1 MIQPNRCLI
10 CYLGY
15 HCDFALLR
23 MDLCFNVKS
32 LFYFPS
38 CLPDS
43 CAVNNWSASLL
54 CILWGW
60 SLLRVGMGW
69 VRAHVREGCYPILA
83 LHAYSQDWFL
93 QSARFTINYVLRP
106 QIWLWNKEHVHLIFP
121 CRISPTW
128 RFAHTEA
135 DSPSASLTSL
145 LQDNLAHIACRES
158 SYLALSCLPIT
169 SGNRDSFF
177 FGLSHLF

>member
-15 HCDFALLR
+15 RCDFAVLR
-23 MDLCFNVKS
+23 MDLCFNVKA
-32 LFYFPS
+32 LFHFPS

-43 CAVNNWSASLL
+43 CAVDNWSASLL

-60 SLLRVGMGW
+60 SLLRVGTGW

-83 LHAYSQDWFL
+83 LHAYSQGWFL

-106 QIWLWNKEHVHLIFP
+106 QIWLWNKEHVAPYISLQGISHMALCSHRSRFP
-121 CRISPTW
+121 VSFP
-128 RFAHTEA
+128 
-135 DSPSASLTSL
+135 DLPSSRQS
-145 LQDNLAHIACRES
+145 C
-158 SYLALSCLPIT
+158 SYCM
-169 SGNRDSFF
+169 
-177 FGLSHLF
+177 